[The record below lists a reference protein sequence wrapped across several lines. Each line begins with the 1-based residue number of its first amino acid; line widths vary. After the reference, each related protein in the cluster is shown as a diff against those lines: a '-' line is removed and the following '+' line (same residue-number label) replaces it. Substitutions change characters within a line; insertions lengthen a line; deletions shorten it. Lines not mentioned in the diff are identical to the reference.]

1 MFETTDVSIIVDKH
15 LDWAKSVQNM
25 MVLAL
30 LQFNKF
36 ISVLLKIYNET
47 DANGSCPV
55 KELDEDVSKT
65 SDDFKTFSGEVE
77 GNEDEEDKEQVLDE
91 KADQEIRKEEEK
103 EHAVHLF
110 TYNTFTSI

>member
-1 MFETTDVSIIVDKH
+1 
-15 LDWAKSVQNM
+15 M

-47 DANGSCPV
+47 AANGSCPV

-65 SDDFKTFSGEVE
+65 SDDFKTSSGEVE
-77 GNEDEEDKEQVLDE
+77 GNEDLDKDMWG
-91 KADQEIRKEEEK
+91 
-103 EHAVHLF
+103 
-110 TYNTFTSI
+110 